1 MRPILAGL
9 LLTAMLAGHAVAG
22 EAPRKTVAQLDI
34 ADPKYA
40 TEHCEAARTKAGGYN
55 DHSLVRTAVTVG
67 GNLVVPFAGAAAGTV
82 LGLKLDKKKDK
93 LNHRL
98 ATACVSDP
106 LNEPAIP
113 LVLAPAAV
121 R

>member
-1 MRPILAGL
+1 MRPILTGL
-9 LLTAMLAGHAVAG
+9 IFTAMLAGHAVAG
-22 EAPRKTVAQLDI
+22 ETPKKTVAQLDI

-40 TEHCEAARTKAGGYN
+40 TEHCEEARTKASGYS
-55 DHSLVRTAVTVG
+55 DHNVVRTAVTVG
-67 GNLVVPFAGAAAGTV
+67 GNLVLPFAGAAAGTA

-93 LNHRL
+93 LNRKL

-106 LNEPAIP
+106 LNEEIP
-113 LVLAPAAV
+113 LILAPAAV